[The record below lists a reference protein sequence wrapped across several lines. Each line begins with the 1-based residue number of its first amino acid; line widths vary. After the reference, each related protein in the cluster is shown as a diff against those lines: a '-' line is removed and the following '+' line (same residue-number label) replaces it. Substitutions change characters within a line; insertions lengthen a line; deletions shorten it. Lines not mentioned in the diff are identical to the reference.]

1 MGLPKRKSFDRGRP
15 RGLTDRVVWRPI
27 GELRK
32 FPGNPRQHPEGQIA
46 GLMRSIKR
54 VWTNP
59 ILVDETGTI
68 LAGHGRL
75 EAAKRL
81 GMAQVPTVTIGGL
94 SPSKKQAVVIADNRL
109 PEQAVWDFDLLRG
122 HFRGLI
128 DLDFDVKLTGFSTGE
143 SIYWSTVRRST
154 RPAIRPTTCGI
165 WRPPEPPYRNWVTF
179 GTSAAI
185 AWSAVMHRTRKPM
198 NACWKVRL
206 PR

>member
-59 ILVDETGTI
+59 ILVDETDTI

-81 GMAQVPTVTIGGL
+81 GMAKVPTVTIGGL
-94 SPSKKQAVVIADNRL
+94 SPSEKQAVVIADNRL

-122 HFRGLI
+122 HFQGLI
-128 DLDFDVKLTGFSTGE
+128 DLDFDVELTGFSTGE
-143 SIYWSTVRRST
+143 VDLLVDGS
-154 RPAIRPTTCGI
+154 PKHTTCDPADDL
-165 WRPPEPPYRNWVTF
+165 RDLAPAR
-179 GTSAAI
+179 AAI
-185 AWSAVMHRTRKPM
+185 SQLGDVWDLGRHRLVCGDARERGKLTT
-198 NACWKVRL
+198 A
-206 PR
+206 